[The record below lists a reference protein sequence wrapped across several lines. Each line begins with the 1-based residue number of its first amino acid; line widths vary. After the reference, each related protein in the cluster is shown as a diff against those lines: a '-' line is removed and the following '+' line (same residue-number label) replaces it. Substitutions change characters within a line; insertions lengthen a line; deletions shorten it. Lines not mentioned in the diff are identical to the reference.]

1 MLKDLI
7 LFSFLL
13 AFILIIITYYI
24 DHPSKVNEKKLSYS
38 KTIELYIIR
47 YIHWIPSICIV
58 LYIFFVRYNITYDL
72 IYLLIS
78 FLVVL
83 HWYLIGNGECIFS
96 YYEKNLLDKNYK
108 KGDTKI
114 DLFINIIKDNIFSN
128 NKNNKNVNYI
138 WIINIGYVIIRVIY
152 YNFIYPKN
160 LFFKKII
167 F

>member
-7 LFSFLL
+7 IFSLFFS
-13 AFILIIITYYI
+13 FILIIITYYI

-47 YIHWIPSICIV
+47 YIHWIPSICVV
-58 LYIFFVRYNITYDL
+58 LYIFFVRYNITYDI

-96 YYEKNLLDKNYK
+96 YYEKHLLDPNYK

-114 DLFINIIKDNIFSN
+114 DLYINIIKDNIFRN
-128 NKNNKNVNYI
+128 NQNVNYF
-138 WIINIGYVIIRVIY
+138 WIINIGYVIIRVLY

-160 LFFKKII
+160 LFLQKYI